1 MRIPRFRTQ
10 RVDDSTSKTWSQ
22 FLRPSPP
29 EWIRLAIVGL
39 GLTLLVGGGL
49 ADHVAVTLQE
59 GNWTVDAQVM
69 TRSVSFKN
77 SGVLPIEVR
86 SIIAPRGIAIRNVSH
101 LGEQVA
107 RGDTLTI
114 TFEATVSDCAAV
126 NRYDNTFDME
136 VVPQPVGRAHRVIWD
151 AKVSMSSSELGSVPP
166 TSISPPPTTLLTPA
180 VGLPYRGWVDEL
192 FRRTCPE
199 PR

>member
-59 GNWTVDAQVM
+59 GNWTVDA
-69 TRSVSFKN
+69 
-77 SGVLPIEVR
+77 
-86 SIIAPRGIAIRNVSH
+86 
-101 LGEQVA
+101 
-107 RGDTLTI
+107 
-114 TFEATVSDCAAV
+114 
-126 NRYDNTFDME
+126 
-136 VVPQPVGRAHRVIWD
+136 
-151 AKVSMSSSELGSVPP
+151 
-166 TSISPPPTTLLTPA
+166 TLLAPA
-180 VGLPYRGWVDEL
+180 ASLPYRGWVDEL
-192 FRRTCPE
+192 VRRTCPE